1 MTLPALTEP
10 ELIVDSQHGVYVPQV
25 WAQRYGS
32 QAIESANVDEEDVN
46 EILKDP
52 YENEFYWEAWERILN
67 DYCHVVDGI
76 KHYIDQIEGD
86 LFEYPETYE
95 FPENETF

>member
-1 MTLPALTEP
+1 MSLTEP
-10 ELIVDSQHGVYVPQV
+10 ELIVDSHHGVYVPQV

-46 EILKDP
+46 EILGDP
-52 YENEFYWEAWERILN
+52 YENEFYWEAWEQILN
-67 DYCHVVDGI
+67 DYCHEVDGI
-76 KHYIDQIEGD
+76 KHYIDQIEGA

-95 FPENETF
+95 FPEDETF